1 MSDPR
6 YIEVGPS
13 VLTVHGTDALSALR
27 QMADESVQMV
37 VTSPPYWSLRD
48 YGIEPI
54 VWDETVEC
62 DHQWGS
68 WTEVHDERES
78 QKSGKSRTT
87 DRFYGDESR
96 KFDGN
101 HQKHTA
107 GASCIC
113 GAWLGCLGLEPT
125 PELYVQHIVQ
135 IFREVRRVLRKD
147 GTLWLNLGDS
157 YSGSGRGLN
166 GDGSHSAK
174 PGEKQYTNKGALDSG
189 GVGAKADMHDKRVEA
204 GAIGRYWVAPP
215 PGLKQKD
222 LVGIP
227 WMVAFALR
235 ADGWWLR
242 SDIIW
247 SKPNPMPESVTDRP
261 TRAHEYIFLLT
272 KSQKYFYDAEA
283 IKEPIADSS
292 IQRINQPNFENQ
304 TGGEKDYS
312 NGTNP
317 NRSARKSLENF
328 AKGKGNAKTFRGGG
342 AYTQSRSFD
351 NSADIERDSHGNEP
365 NGTGLRNARSVWSIA
380 TAPFPEAHFATFPT
394 DLVIPCVLAGSKA
407 GDVVLDPFGGSGTVG
422 KVAIELGRKAILIE
436 PKAEYVAMIE
446 KRTTTTMGLPL

>member
-1 MSDPR
+1 MSD
-6 YIEVGPS
+6 
-13 VLTVHGTDALSALR
+13 VLTIIQGDALSSLR
-27 QMADESVQMV
+27 TIPDESVQCC

-48 YGIEPI
+48 YGIEPL
-54 VWDETVEC
+54 VWDESVEC
-62 DHQWGS
+62 
-68 WTEVHDERES
+68 EHDWSETPGPS
-78 QKSGKSRTT
+78 MSGGQGEASAKNRTN
-87 DRFYGDESR
+87 
-96 KFDGN
+96 K
-101 HQKHTA
+101 
-107 GASCIC
+107 GAYFTSSASGFCHC
-113 GAWLGCLGLEPT
+113 GAWRGCLGLEPT

-135 IFREVRRVLRKD
+135 IFRELKRVLRRD
-147 GTLWLNLGDS
+147 GSLWLNLGDS

-189 GVGAKADMHDKRVEA
+189 GVGAKVDMHDRRVEA

-235 ADGWWLR
+235 ADGWYLR

-261 TRAHEYIFLLT
+261 TRSHEYLFLLT
-272 KSQKYFYDAEA
+272 KSRVYYYDAEA
-283 IKEPIADSS
+283 IKEQIAASS
-292 IQRINQPNFENQ
+292 VQRINQPNFDNQ
-304 TGGEKDYS
+304 TGGEKDYG

-317 NRSARKSLENF
+317 NRSARKALENF

-342 AYTQSRSFD
+342 AYTQGRAFD
-351 NSADIERDSHGNEP
+351 NSIPVERESHGNEP
-365 NGTGLRNARSVWSIA
+365 NESGLRNARSVWTIA
-380 TAPFPEAHFATFPT
+380 TAPFPDAHFATFPK
-394 DLVIPCVLAGSKA
+394 DLVVPCVLAGSKA

-436 PKAEYVAMIE
+436 PNPEYVKMIE
-446 KRTTTTMGLPL
+446 KRTKTTMGLPLTARSPAPTP